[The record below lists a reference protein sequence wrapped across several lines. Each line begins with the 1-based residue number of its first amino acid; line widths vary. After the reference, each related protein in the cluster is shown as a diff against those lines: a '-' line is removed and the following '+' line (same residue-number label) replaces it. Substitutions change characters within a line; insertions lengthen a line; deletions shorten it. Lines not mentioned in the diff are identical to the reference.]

1 MTNKG
6 LNQNDIKIRNRKK
19 VLNILR
25 EQSGISRKDISDQM
39 GLSKA
44 AITSII
50 SEMIEE
56 KIIMESGSQE
66 LASQE
71 SGVGRHKIQ
80 LEINRSC
87 GYAIGLSI
95 SNNSITLLI
104 SNILGE
110 SIDSYFYEF
119 QQNEDCENNKIVD
132 LIVDKSLALLWNNDI
147 DRSLVVGVGI
157 SYIGEF
163 DSININDIKNRLTE
177 KLKLDVFT
185 ENNVKAL
192 AMYQM
197 DFGLDNNRDDF
208 LFVKYGPGLGMAIVQ
223 NGAIINGA
231 DHRAGEIG
239 HTVVDITADTT
250 CRCGRKGC
258 LESLISEVGIVNE
271 IEKHWP
277 AYDYLI
283 KNKHLAIID
292 YGIVDALLEENN
304 EDIKSIFE
312 RRYDYLAK
320 SLANAIIL
328 FNPKYIYLYGSIF
341 NRSTI
346 FTLIKNRMTDYLG
359 TKNKTVIKLSDL
371 DPNNAAIGSIAL
383 VLRENF
389 YNKGGVKSIQIYAN
403 VDSL

>member
-6 LNQNDIKIRNRKK
+6 LNQNDIKVRNRKK
-19 VLNILR
+19 VLQILR

-39 GLSKA
+39 GLTKA

-50 SEMIEE
+50 AEMIEE
-56 KIIMESGSQE
+56 KIIVESG
-66 LASQE
+66 SQE

-80 LEINRSC
+80 LEINGNC

-95 SNNSITLLI
+95 SRNSITLLI

-147 DRSLVVGVGI
+147 DRSSVLGMGI
-157 SYIGEF
+157 SYVGEF
-163 DSININDIKNRLTE
+163 DSINVNYIKKQITE
-177 KLKLDVFT
+177 RLKLDVYT

-223 NGAIINGA
+223 NGAIIHGA

-258 LESLISEVGIVNE
+258 LESLISEIGIVNE
-271 IEKHWP
+271 IENKWP
-277 AYDYLI
+277 SYAYLI

-292 YGIVDALLEENN
+292 YGIVDELLKENN
-304 EDIKSIFE
+304 EDIKTIFE
-312 RRYDYLAK
+312 RRYDYLAM

-346 FTLIKNRMTDYLG
+346 FTLIKNRITDYLG

-389 YNKGGVKSIQIYAN
+389 YNKGGVKLSQIYAN